1 MKTAVKSGNQTVQT
15 MTESARELVR
25 RGAQLMVQSGISG
38 SSAAFESRRLFE
50 HFCKITKTDMVL
62 NPSVTPNPES
72 AAQFICACQ
81 RRASGEPLQY
91 IIGSWEFMGLEFEVN
106 PSVLIP
112 RADTETLV
120 TYTLEKYGDCE
131 KSGLRILDICCG
143 SGCIGLA
150 LKHFLPQSSIVLAD
164 ISENALIVAQKNS
177 RRLGLDTEIVKCDL
191 LSGYKSRFQDGEF
204 DIIVSNP
211 PYIKSTDMNFLQREV
226 KHEPRIAL
234 DGGEDG
240 MKFYRALALL
250 WEGALKPHGEMILE
264 AGYDTSRG
272 IYSLFAEC
280 GYSEIT
286 TRRDLGGIVRLVA
299 AKRGSG
305 YENN

>member
-25 RGAQLMVQSGISG
+25 RGAQLMVQGGISG
-38 SSAAFESRRLFE
+38 SSAVLDSRRLFE

-62 NPSVTPNPES
+62 NPSVTPKPES
-72 AAQFICACQ
+72 AAQFICACK
-81 RRASGEPLQY
+81 RRADGEPLQY

-120 TYTLEKYGDCE
+120 NYILEKYGNRE

-191 LSGYKSRFQDGEF
+191 MPGYKNRFHDSEF

-211 PYIKSTDMNFLQREV
+211 PYIKSTDMDFLQREV

>member
-1 MKTAVKSGNQTVQT
+1 
-15 MTESARELVR
+15 MTESARELMR
-25 RGAQLMVQSGISG
+25 RGTRLIAQSGIDS
-38 SSAAFESRRLFE
+38 SSAAFDSRRLLE

-62 NPSVTPNPES
+62 NPSVTPKPETD
-72 AAQFICACQ
+72 AQYIRACQ
-81 RRASGEPLQY
+81 RRADGEPLQY

-120 TYTLEKYGDCE
+120 NYILNKHAVCE
-131 KSGLRILDICCG
+131 KTKLRILDICCG
-143 SGCIGLA
+143 SGCIGIA
-150 LKHFLPQSSIVLAD
+150 LKHFMPQSDIVLAD
-164 ISENALIVAQKNS
+164 ISDSALNVAQKNA
-177 RRLGLDTEIVKCDL
+177 RLHKADVTVVKADL
-191 LSGYKSRFQDGEF
+191 LLGYENCFQDGEF

-211 PYIKSTDMNFLQREV
+211 PYIKSTDMDFLQREV
-226 KHEPRIAL
+226 LHEPRIAL

-264 AGYDTSRG
+264 AGYDTARG

-305 YENN
+305 YENNN